1 MSRRLV
7 YTLHLWPPIAH
18 AKHYTGSAMERQL
31 ARRLTDHALGR
42 GARLTQVQVERGGSW
57 VLAQTEP
64 GGRTEERRLKQHG
77 AARRCGVCKAAE
89 SYQSGQLTAAEALTR
104 AGWDRA
110 SQHERGLLLGILGL
124 SQAPENLPAQPAPRP
139 EMPAPRTAPA
149 SRQVRVIPAP
159 RPALDVHCQVT
170 PEVVA
175 LVDQLEAAWTA
186 EPQTVAQAAAGL
198 AEPEA
203 GS

>member
-1 MSRRLV
+1 M
-7 YTLHLWPPIAH
+7 
-18 AKHYTGSAMERQL
+18 
-31 ARRLTDHALGR
+31 
-42 GARLTQVQVERGGSW
+42 
-57 VLAQTEP
+57 
-64 GGRTEERRLKQHG
+64 
-77 AARRCGVCKAAE
+77 
-89 SYQSGQLTAAEALTR
+89 
-104 AGWDRA
+104 
-110 SQHERGLLLGILGL
+110 
-124 SQAPENLPAQPAPRP
+124 PAPRP
-139 EMPAPRTAPA
+139 APA

-159 RPALDVHCQVT
+159 RPAPDVHYQVT